1 MIKENFCLVGID
13 NDFVDFIKRN
23 SSLFVG
29 YFSNKDR
36 YYKSVN
42 KKKRLGDHIYKK
54 WIIIKK
60 KSNPVA
66 IITID
71 DGKVRETLIK
81 KVFKKNCKN
90 LILKKAYVSKTTLKK
105 IEKKKGIL
113 IQDFTKIMSN
123 VKIGDGTK
131 IHIGAHV
138 HHDNTIGK
146 FVTIAPKAVLLGN
159 VKIGDYSYIGANSTI
174 ICNNIIGEYAF
185 IGAGAVVTK
194 DVPDYALLVGNP
206 GKIIGWVNKK
216 GERLK
221 FNELGVSD
229 CGQYEII
236 NGKCNDIE

>member
-1 MIKENFCLVGID
+1 MIKKNFCLVGID

-23 SSLFVG
+23 SSLFLG

-60 KSNPVA
+60 KSNPAA

-71 DGKVRETLIK
+71 DGRVRETLIK

-174 ICNNIIGEYAF
+174 KQKVKIGKGAI
-185 IGAGAVVTK
+185 IGAGSVVVK
-194 DVPDYALLVGNP
+194 NV
-206 GKIIGWVNKK
+206 K
-216 GERLK
+216 
-221 FNELGVSD
+221 S
-229 CGQYEII
+229 
-236 NGKCNDIE
+236 NDIVAGVPALSIKN